1 MVLCEHS
8 TSLFAGKDLLCSV
21 QRWLPPTAQTSLLK
35 YLSALTPA
43 NCVIIF
49 IEEIFLLFQYSR
61 SFWWKIMLHKWIV
74 WFFSCLVLVFC
85 CCKLQSLNGSYLHEH
100 WVFEENYCLLKI
112 RRKKS
117 AIPLSICKTETRFY
131 RFYLHGINNNRTI
144 KVCTVR
150 LRSEVKTWTV
160 VVVGNS
166 KESNCSCLLKTNN
179 SR

>member
-1 MVLCEHS
+1 MWSCVNIQHHYSQVKICS
-8 TSLFAGKDLLCSV
+8 AQYNAGSHP
-21 QRWLPPTAQTSLLK
+21 RHSLLK

-74 WFFSCLVLVFC
+74 YFFLVLFCFFC

-117 AIPLSICKTETRFY
+117 AIPLSICKTETRFS

-166 KESNCSCLLKTNN
+166 KESNCSCILKTNN